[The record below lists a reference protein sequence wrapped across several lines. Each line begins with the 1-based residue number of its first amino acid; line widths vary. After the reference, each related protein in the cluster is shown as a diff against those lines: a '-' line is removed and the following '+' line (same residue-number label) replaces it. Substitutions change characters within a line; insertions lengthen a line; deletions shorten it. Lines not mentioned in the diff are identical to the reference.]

1 MDARDTLR
9 NAQHTPKT
17 VQDYAQAAAEEMEY
31 RQSEAYQREQWEKE
45 QDRWEAKAK
54 REGWSYT
61 RKPFIGALERQK
73 QAELA
78 KQREIAELKEKLA
91 KLEGV

>member
-9 NAQHTPKT
+9 NAQSTPKT
-17 VQDYAQAAAEEMEY
+17 VQDYAAETAKEMEY
-31 RQSEAYQREQWEKE
+31 RQSEEYQRKQWEAD
-45 QDRWEAKAK
+45 QDRWEAKARK
-54 REGWSYT
+54 EGWHFT
-61 RKPFIGALERQK
+61 RRPFVGALERQQ

-78 KQREIAELKEKLA
+78 KQREIAELKERLA

>member
-1 MDARDTLR
+1 MDARDKLR
-9 NAQHTPKT
+9 EQQRQPRT
-17 VQDYAQAAAEEMEY
+17 VQDYAAATAEEMAY
-31 RQSEAYQREQWEKE
+31 RQSEEYKRKQWEAD
-45 QDRWEAKAK
+45 QDRWEAKAR

-61 RKPFIGALERQK
+61 RKPFIGALERQQ

-78 KQREIAELKEKLA
+78 KQREIAELKERLA